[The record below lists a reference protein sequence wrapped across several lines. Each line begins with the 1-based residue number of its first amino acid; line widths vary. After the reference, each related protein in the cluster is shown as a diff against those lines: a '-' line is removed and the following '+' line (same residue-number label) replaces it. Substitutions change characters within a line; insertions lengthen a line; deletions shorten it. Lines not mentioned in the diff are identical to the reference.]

1 MSKKISLPVVITAV
15 LIAAAIAFSAAYI
28 FAYFSFNKDLTELAE
43 KQAVFS
49 SLSEVDGFVREKY
62 QGDKD
67 EEAIQRAVCKAYC
80 EAYGGKVLYL
90 TAEEYKDSEY
100 RAKDGYVVDVLSNGD
115 AVVILK

>member
-15 LIAAAIAFSAAYI
+15 LITAAIAFSAAYI
-28 FAYFSFNKDLTELAE
+28 VSYFTFNKDLTELAE
-43 KQAVFS
+43 KQAMFS

-80 EAYGGKVLYL
+80 DALGKDVLYL
-90 TAEEYKDSEY
+90 TAEEYKESDYKPSN
-100 RAKDGYVVDVLSNGD
+100 GYVVDVLSNGD